1 MRLEFCWLF
10 GRIKRMGDAVVLR
23 NRVKFSGMR
32 RGAAAVDTLLV
43 TASFV
48 VATFVFLKLAMLVI
62 HHYFVDGSQLSRVPL
77 F

>member
-1 MRLEFCWLF
+1 MRLEFCWLC
-10 GRIKRMGDAVVLR
+10 GRIKRMGNAVALR
-23 NRVKFSGMR
+23 KKMKFRGMR
-32 RGAAAVDTLLV
+32 RGTAAVDTLLV

-48 VATFVFLKLAMLVI
+48 VATFVFLKLGMLVI

>member
-1 MRLEFCWLF
+1 MGEAVVPRK
-10 GRIKRMGDAVVLR
+10 RIK
-23 NRVKFSGMR
+23 SR

-48 VATFVFLKLAMLVI
+48 LATFAFLKLGMLVI
-62 HHYFVDGSQLSRVPL
+62 HVYFVDGNQLSGVPL